1 MCTHLETYFHEN
13 IVSVPHIIPYSEAR
27 ILNFSSL
34 LFTNIQGCINSGRR
48 FARVTKCC
56 KVAPN
61 TRIVGPQYGN

>member
-34 LFTNIQGCINSGRR
+34 FFYQYPGVHKFRAPVRSGD
-48 FARVTKCC
+48 
-56 KVAPN
+56 
-61 TRIVGPQYGN
+61 QML